1 MNIVGNDDSDY
12 QTIRNSIL
20 ELNLKNIKKINFQFN
35 KTITRGSY
43 KDANVE
49 TKNKLDNDVSL
60 SEGKTIDN

>member
-1 MNIVGNDDSDY
+1 MNIVGNDDGDY

-20 ELNLKNIKKINFQFN
+20 ELNLKNINKISFQFN

-49 TKNKLDNDVSL
+49 TKNRLDNDASL
-60 SEGKTIDN
+60 SEGKTK